1 MTVEN
6 RTEKYIRKK
15 RRRKKRYLLRFILFV
30 LACAGIYFALHIDYF
45 TVDGI
50 IVAGNKEIT
59 DAEIVTLSEIKTG
72 DNIFDVHPWFAQRR
86 IKKNLYVENVNVNR
100 KLPNKIE
107 ILVTERSGK
116 AQFAMGGKFVITD
129 NGGKVLEIAKEERKA
144 TLVDG
149 VRVTEAKPGKD
160 IEVKDTGIYEKAMA
174 LIALTEENDLYF
186 KRVKIADDD
195 MEGYVYDGLICK
207 GKYNHA
213 MECIESGAL
222 KAVVFD
228 LYQKGVESGV
238 INISSNNYCS
248 FTP

>member
-6 RTEKYIRKK
+6 RTEKHIRKK
-15 RRRKKRYLLRFILFV
+15 KRRKKRYLLRFILFV
-30 LACAGIYFALHIDYF
+30 LACVGVYFALHIDYF

-50 IVAGNKEIT
+50 TVAGNKEIT
-59 DAEIVTLSEIKTG
+59 DAEIVALSEIKTG

-86 IKKNLYVENVNVNR
+86 IKKNLYVESVNVNR

-116 AQFAMGGKFVITD
+116 AQFAMSGKFVITD
-129 NGGKVLEIAKEERKA
+129 NGGKVLELAKEERKA

-149 VRVTEAKPGKD
+149 VKVTKAEPGKD
-160 IEVKDTGIYEKAMA
+160 IKVKDTGIYEKAMA
-174 LIALTEENDLYF
+174 LIAATEENDLYF
-186 KRVKIADDD
+186 KRIKITGND
-195 MEGYVYDGLICK
+195 MEGYVYDGLVCK
-207 GKYNHA
+207 GKYDHV
-213 MECIESGAL
+213 MQCIESGAL
-222 KAVVFD
+222 KAVIFD